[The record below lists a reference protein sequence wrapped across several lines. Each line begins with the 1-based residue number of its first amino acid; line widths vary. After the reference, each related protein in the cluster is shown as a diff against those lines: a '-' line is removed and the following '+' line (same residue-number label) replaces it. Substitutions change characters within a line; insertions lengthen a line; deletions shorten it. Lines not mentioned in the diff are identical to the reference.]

1 MDIAHF
7 TPVKRSRIILKEEVK
22 KGICDRIMEI
32 LFSSP
37 HDSHEVT
44 KKIITKNRAIQCEF
58 SDEDEEDP
66 WGQYVHL
73 D

>member
-22 KGICDRIMEI
+22 KGICDRIMKI
-32 LFSSP
+32 LFSSSR
-37 HDSHEVT
+37 DSNEV
-44 KKIITKNRAIQCEF
+44 KNKLITQNRAIQCEF
-58 SDEDEEDP
+58 SDDEEDP
-66 WGQYVHL
+66 WGQYIHL

>member
-22 KGICDRIMEI
+22 KGICDRIMEL
-32 LFSSP
+32 LFSSSR
-37 HDSHEVT
+37 DSNEVKNKFMT
-44 KKIITKNRAIQCEF
+44 QNRAIQCEF
-58 SDEDEEDP
+58 SDDEKEP

>member
-44 KKIITKNRAIQCEF
+44 KKNNNKK
-58 SDEDEEDP
+58 
-66 WGQYVHL
+66 
-73 D
+73 

>member
-32 LFSSP
+32 LFSLP
-37 HDSHEVT
+37 QDSHEVT
-44 KKIITKNRAIQCEF
+44 KKIIQCEF

>member
-7 TPVKRSRIILKEEVK
+7 TPGKRSRIILKEEVK

-37 HDSHEVT
+37 HDSHEVA

-66 WGQYVHL
+66 WGQYLHL

>member
-32 LFSSP
+32 LFSLP
-37 HDSHEVT
+37 EDSHEVT
-44 KKIITKNRAIQCEF
+44 KKNNNKK
-58 SDEDEEDP
+58 
-66 WGQYVHL
+66 
-73 D
+73 

>member
-32 LFSSP
+32 LFSLP
-37 HDSHEVT
+37 QDSHEVT

>member
-22 KGICDRIMEI
+22 KGICDRIMEV

-37 HDSHEVT
+37 QDSNDVKNKLMT
-44 KKIITKNRAIQCEF
+44 QNRAIQCKIA
-58 SDEDEEDP
+58 SDEEYP

>member
-22 KGICDRIMEI
+22 KGICDRIMKI

-37 HDSHEVT
+37 QDSHEVT